1 MLMRP
6 PPLYGNMS
14 GEPDLVQPVGGGKGE
29 LHQTYSATDAISESF
44 DGMTAGDQDFAEKIA
59 EAMAICLKLSNNP
72 GSDSLFTDGVIGSR
86 PAKVFAAGDVYNNT
100 NMEYIMLVYDKDDTL
115 WS

>member
-1 MLMRP
+1 M
-6 PPLYGNMS
+6 
-14 GEPDLVQPVGGGKGE
+14 
-29 LHQTYSATDAISESF
+29 IS
-44 DGMTAGDQDFAEKIA
+44 
-59 EAMAICLKLSNNP
+59 LKLSNNP